1 MSYLASYVSSMSD
14 GPHRT
19 LNMRKRW
26 KALAERADNA
36 AFSPE
41 DVVAHVAPAVSGDW
55 NDEISP
61 SFLRDVGQYL
71 GCGEQSHLFEKD
83 PAEIDRIRRKA
94 SSPMEA
100 AFAENAKDSNKR
112 GEAAL
117 QEAVQ
122 KTMRECAVRR
132 TLQAHEHWVR
142 NTSPQRASR
151 MKGRIQAAVVTAS
164 ATVFGPMAQSVV
176 AGNRMS
182 SRAPAK
188 RGGLDSGPAL
198 P

>member
-1 MSYLASYVSSMSD
+1 MSD

-36 AFSPE
+36 AFSPDE
-41 DVVAHVAPAVSGDW
+41 VAAFVGPAVSGDW
-55 NDEISP
+55 NDEIAP
-61 SFLRDVGQYL
+61 SFFSDIGQYL
-71 GCGEQSHLFEKD
+71 GCGQQSHLFEKD

-94 SSPMEA
+94 SSPLEA
-100 AFAENAKDSNKR
+100 AFAENARDSNKR

-117 QEAVQ
+117 KEAVQ

-142 NTSPQRASR
+142 NSSPQRASR

-164 ATVFGPMAQSVV
+164 ATVFGQMAQTVV
-176 AGNRMS
+176 AGKRMS